1 MLKGKRIVVAGV
13 GPGLGSA
20 IVYMALEEGAS
31 VAAVARSREFLE
43 ELRRR
48 FSAVGPL
55 HVIAADLSKYEQARS
70 AMSSAAAALGGIDG
84 LVVSAGGYV
93 TGSLEEMGPED
104 LDAMIDVNLKAHI
117 FAVKAALAH
126 LAEGASVVL
135 ISSVGGAFKAWKN
148 HVAYVAAKAALARAV
163 EAMAVELLPRQVR
176 VNAVA
181 PGGMSRDFAPGRD
194 YKRLRRLGDPAA
206 PPEDVA
212 EVVLWLLGDGS
223 SWING
228 AVIPVDGGRRLLQ

>member
-1 MLKGKRIVVAGV
+1 CAFKLPSIMASRSS
-13 GPGLGSA
+13 GLIS
-20 IVYMALEEGAS
+20 
-31 VAAVARSREFLE
+31 SREP
-43 ELRRR
+43 
-48 FSAVGPL
+48 VTYPP
-55 HVIAADLSKYEQARS
+55 ADTTRPSMPPR
-70 AMSSAAAALGGIDG
+70 AAAALDMAERACSY
-84 LVVSAGGYV
+84 LDKSATITCRGP
-93 TGSLEEMGPED
+93 TAEMRPED
-104 LDAMIDVNLKAHI
+104 LDAMIDGNLKAHI

-135 ISSVGGAFKAWKN
+135 ISSVGGAFRAWKN

-163 EAMAVELLPRQVR
+163 EAMAVELMPRQVR

-212 EVVLWLLGDGS
+212 KVVLWLLGDDS